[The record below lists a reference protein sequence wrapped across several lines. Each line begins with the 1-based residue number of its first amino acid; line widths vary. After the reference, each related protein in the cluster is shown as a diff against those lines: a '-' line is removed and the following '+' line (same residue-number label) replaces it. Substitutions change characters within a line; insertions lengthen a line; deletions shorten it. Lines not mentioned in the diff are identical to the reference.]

1 MNSDEIID
9 VIKQWLKCHDCDSST
24 PEECDKCGEELPEGE
39 FVKAL
44 NEAVKILG
52 ANIRG
57 DA

>member
-1 MNSDEIID
+1 MTKERIRD
-9 VIKQWLKCHDCDSST
+9 VIEQWLKCHDCDSTT